1 PKIKDMD
8 TYITKWWKW
17 WKGINPVWCKQSG
30 SEQLTMEG
38 SGDWDTLHI
47 TGANSTLSVL
57 VSLWFWREHISNTS
71 PTLQSWNEAVKDINW

>member
-17 WKGINPVWCKQSG
+17 WINPVWHKQSG
-30 SEQLTMEG
+30 SEQIMMEG
-38 SGDWDTLHI
+38 SGSWDTPHI

-57 VSLWFWREHISNTS
+57 VSLWFWREHVSNTS
-71 PTLQSWNEAVKDINW
+71 PTFQSWNKAIKDINW